1 MFYLLVIFPFYQ
13 FVINTLEYRFDIFC
27 VLFQFCFCL
36 TALNLRN
43 FLLQIHLIIHQSFGT
58 HSPKII
64 VTQNLCYCH
73 TPVWEADK
81 GSP

>member
-36 TALNLRN
+36 TALNLC
-43 FLLQIHLIIHQSFGT
+43 LLSQINTATI
-58 HSPKII
+58 KM
-64 VTQNLCYCH
+64 NLHYQ
-73 TPVWEADK
+73 TL
-81 GSP
+81 